1 MERYQKV
8 YVKMMELK
16 TISESDED
24 AVSYREGVVDLFNIL
39 HFEAHLLY
47 GGDLGCLTPR
57 EFQLTMEKRIPEG
70 AYALKDLVR
79 TFEAVNYGPWEP
91 KREDFERCKAA
102 VDLLIS
108 FMQDP
113 YYSSRKPWNWVGND
127 LAVKKPNKFFPN
139 HFVYGESRWGN
150 YLKLL
155 ACTRTK
161 LEFNSLIED
170 ALDIVYSR
178 ICCAWSK
185 ARNII
190 KDVLHR
196 FIISYVRSKLHFL
209 GD

>member
-1 MERYQKV
+1 
-8 YVKMMELK
+8 MELK
-16 TISESDED
+16 TVNESNVDIF
-24 AVSYREGVVDLFNIL
+24 SYREGVVDLFNTL

-70 AYALKDLVR
+70 AYALTDLVR

-102 VDLLIS
+102 VDLLLS

-113 YYSSRKPWNWVGND
+113 DNHSRKPGNWIGND
-127 LAVKKPNKFFPN
+127 LTIKKPYKFFTN
-139 HFVYGESRWGN
+139 HFANGKSRWRY

-155 ACTRTK
+155 SRASTK
-161 LEFNSLIED
+161 LEFESLIED
-170 ALDIVYSR
+170 AIHIMHSR
-178 ICCAWSK
+178 ICYAWSK
-185 ARNII
+185 ALTII
-190 KDVLHR
+190 KQALHR
-196 FIISYVRSKLHFL
+196 FIISPLRSKLHFL